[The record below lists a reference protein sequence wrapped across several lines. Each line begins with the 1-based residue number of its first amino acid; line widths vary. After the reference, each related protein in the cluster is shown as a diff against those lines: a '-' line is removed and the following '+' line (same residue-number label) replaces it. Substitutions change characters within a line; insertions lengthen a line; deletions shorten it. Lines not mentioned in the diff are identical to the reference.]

1 MKMNIDN
8 GKYIKIINTYRNSLF
23 EQAQASV
30 TDRDEKLADINERIE
45 VNMDLVGSTAIEDKL

>member
-1 MKMNIDN
+1 MNIDN
-8 GKYIKIINTYRNSLF
+8 GKNIKVINKYRNSLF

-30 TDRDEKLADINERIE
+30 TDRDEKLAEINERIE